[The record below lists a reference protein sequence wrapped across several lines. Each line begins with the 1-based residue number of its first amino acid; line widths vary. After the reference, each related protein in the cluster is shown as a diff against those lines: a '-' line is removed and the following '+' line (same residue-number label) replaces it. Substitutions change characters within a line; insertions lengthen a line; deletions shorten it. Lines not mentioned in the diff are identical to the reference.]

1 MAKTSR
7 QLSTTEKGRKRALHG
22 GRARRRHGR
31 RWRGAGKLTQGSEGG
46 ASASVSRRKA
56 RRSCGREQS
65 ENDAAVRELGAGG
78 AAGAARAELE
88 LSALEG
94 RRGSVGASERVRG
107 HQQVKAGAWARC
119 QAAAAARRLTPACGR
134 HAADAFC
141 RGRGVARRAAGGRR
155 GARETG
161 QRAGLGRGAMG
172 WRAAAGGLLAR
183 WAGFGRR
190 ARSEAQGP
198 RR

>member
-1 MAKTSR
+1 M
-7 QLSTTEKGRKRALHG
+7 
-22 GRARRRHGR
+22 
-31 RWRGAGKLTQGSEGG
+31 
-46 ASASVSRRKA
+46 
-56 RRSCGREQS
+56 
-65 ENDAAVRELGAGG
+65 
-78 AAGAARAELE
+78 
-88 LSALEG
+88 
-94 RRGSVGASERVRG
+94 GASERVRG

-141 RGRGVARRAAGGRR
+141 RGHGVARRAAGDGAAR
-155 GARETG
+155 G
-161 QRAGLGRGAMG
+161 AGLGRGTMG

>member
-1 MAKTSR
+1 MAKASR
-7 QLSTTEKGRKRALHG
+7 QLSTAEKGRKRALHG

-31 RWRGAGKLTQGSEGG
+31 RWRGAGKLTLGSEGG
-46 ASASVSRRKA
+46 ANASATSRKA
-56 RRSCGREQS
+56 RRSCGREEL
-65 ENDAAVRELGAGG
+65 ENGAVVREINVGG

-88 LSALEG
+88 LLALEG

-155 GARETG
+155 GAR
-161 QRAGLGRGAMG
+161 G
-172 WRAAAGGLLAR
+172 WA
-183 WAGFGRR
+183 
-190 ARSEAQGP
+190 GP
-198 RR
+198 RRDGLARGCGQLAGVLGRLR

>member
-1 MAKTSR
+1 MAKASR
-7 QLSTTEKGRKRALHG
+7 QLSTAEKGRKRALHG

-46 ASASVSRRKA
+46 ASASVSRREA
-56 RRSCGREQS
+56 RRGCGREQS

-119 QAAAAARRLTPACGR
+119 
-134 HAADAFC
+134 
-141 RGRGVARRAAGGRR
+141 
-155 GARETG
+155 
-161 QRAGLGRGAMG
+161 
-172 WRAAAGGLLAR
+172 
-183 WAGFGRR
+183 
-190 ARSEAQGP
+190 
-198 RR
+198 